1 VSRVSPAS
9 ASASA
14 SGYGPRALE
23 NSVLHVSAKMPGA
36 RADWPEATR
45 TAQLFP
51 PHAPWRGE
59 NADYKALGR
68 PLARPSL
75 LSWLKSL
82 AYLSELICS
91 HRQQPQQ
98 PPTKQA

>member
-1 VSRVSPAS
+1 
-9 ASASA
+9 
-14 SGYGPRALE
+14 
-23 NSVLHVSAKMPGA
+23 MPGA

-51 PHAPWRGE
+51 PHAQWRGE